1 MKKGRFVFHLL
12 HEKWQLGRIFLEIIV
27 GLSLAWQEF
36 LDFKK
41 LAQTVFVSTEIYLPL
56 LRYGFAKAVVFL
68 LESE

>member
-1 MKKGRFVFHLL
+1 MKKINEHIRLAFI
-12 HEKWQLGRIFLEIIV
+12 REIIV

-36 LDFKK
+36 LDLKK